1 MFIAKQTTLLEDYK
15 MTKREMLRNLIKAT
29 NGLFFS
35 IDFVTK
41 KGEPRHLTMKGG
53 VSSRLVSPKGQ
64 GSNNQEAYDNL
75 ITLFD
80 VQAGRYKSVNLD
92 TVTNLSCGN
101 KVVWN
106 KEEVFK

>member
-1 MFIAKQTTLLEDYK
+1 
-15 MTKREMLRNLIKAT
+15 MTKRKMLRNLIKAT

-41 KGEPRHLTMKGG
+41 KGEPRHLTMKDG
-53 VSSRLVSPKGQ
+53 VESKLTLPKGQ

-80 VQAGRYKSVNLD
+80 VQAGHYKSVNLD
-92 TVTNLSCGN
+92 TVTKLSCGT
-101 KVVWN
+101 KVMW
-106 KEEVFK
+106 EQGE

>member
-1 MFIAKQTTLLEDYK
+1 

-41 KGEPRHLTMKGG
+41 KGEPRHLTMKDG
-53 VSSRLVSPKGQ
+53 VENALVYPKGQ
-64 GSNNQEAYDNL
+64 GSNNQEAYSNL

-80 VQAGRYKSVNLD
+80 VQAGHYKSVNLD
-92 TVTNLSCGN
+92 TVTKLSCGQ
-101 KVVWN
+101 KVMWD
-106 KEEVFK
+106 EGE